1 MGGEAARVLVVDDDE
16 VIRQLIAVNLRLEG
30 FVVST
35 ARDGEECLRL
45 VHEVRPDLVTL
56 DVVMPHL
63 DGIGTAARLR
73 ADPRTSGLKI
83 LMISACAQDEDFSRA
98 RAVGV
103 DGYLTKP
110 FHPEQLIR
118 LVRALSPETGS
129 GKEAGTGKEAGA
141 GTGAATGVE
150 AGATPRAEAGAA
162 PRAEA
167 GAAAG
172 VRAEPEPASEVSP
185 E

>member
-1 MGGEAARVLVVDDDE
+1 MGGIGGEAARVLVVDDDE

-118 LVRALSPETGS
+118 LVRALSPET
-129 GKEAGTGKEAGA
+129 E
-141 GTGAATGVE
+141 TGAAAGVE
-150 AGATPRAEAGAA
+150 AGATP
-162 PRAEA
+162 

-172 VRAEPEPASEVSP
+172 VEAEPEPASEVSP

>member
-118 LVRALSPETGS
+118 LVRALSPET
-129 GKEAGTGKEAGA
+129 E
-141 GTGAATGVE
+141 TGAAAGVE
-150 AGATPRAEAGAA
+150 AGATP
-162 PRAEA
+162 

-172 VRAEPEPASEVSP
+172 VEAEPEPASEVSP

>member
-1 MGGEAARVLVVDDDE
+1 MGGIGGEAARVLVVDDDE

-35 ARDGEECLRL
+35 ACDGEECLRL

-73 ADPRTSGLKI
+73 ADPRTSELKI

-118 LVRALSPETGS
+118 LVRALSPEPLSADPLPDLSTDS
-129 GKEAGTGKEAGA
+129 ALDLSAEL
-141 GTGAATGVE
+141 AAD
-150 AGATPRAEAGAA
+150 PA
-162 PRAEA
+162 PDPS
-167 GAAAG
+167 
-172 VRAEPEPASEVSP
+172 AEPAPDG
-185 E
+185 

>member
-16 VIRQLIAVNLRLEG
+16 VIRRLIAVNLRLEG

-35 ARDGEECLRL
+35 ACDGEECLRL

-118 LVRALSPETGS
+118 LVRALSPE
-129 GKEAGTGKEAGA
+129 
-141 GTGAATGVE
+141 
-150 AGATPRAEAGAA
+150 P
-162 PRAEA
+162 
-167 GAAAG
+167 
-172 VRAEPEPASEVSP
+172 EPEPEPRPEPEPGPDSVADGPLDPPPGSPAEVSP

>member
-1 MGGEAARVLVVDDDE
+1 MLVVDDDE

-118 LVRALSPETGS
+118 LVRALSPET
-129 GKEAGTGKEAGA
+129 E
-141 GTGAATGVE
+141 TGAAAGVE
-150 AGATPRAEAGAA
+150 AGATP
-162 PRAEA
+162 

-172 VRAEPEPASEVSP
+172 VEAEPEPASEVSP